1 MVGLVD
7 KNGNTVVSYTYD
19 SWGKPLA
26 TTGSLASTLG
36 ADQPFRYRGYI
47 YDNETGWY
55 YLKSRYYNPSLG
67 RFISADVL
75 LSTGQGVLGHNAYAY
90 CLNNPINRSDDA
102 GSFSFSDIFS
112 GAGLVSVGVTAIL
125 TAATILTCGAAAP
138 LMVAV
143 ATVTVTAGAVTVVNG
158 ASEVVEGLTSTG
170 ENSNDGY
177 NFMRDTVMGGNADAY
192 EAQRDFFAGVAEVG
206 TAICG
211 SYYAANGGNVCFVA
225 GTLVLTDDGQIPIED
240 IEVGDYV
247 YATDPETGESGY
259 KRVAQTFKRETDE
272 LVHVTYSGDD
282 TITTTPTHPF
292 YVVQK
297 GWTAAIELR
306 AGDMLV
312 TCNGEYVVVEKIQHE
327 LLETPVSVYNFEVED
342 FHTYYVGSTSVLVHN
357 SCNHNNAWTKERKG
371 HWRDRCTTITQSNQM
386 GADMGSYRATEAN
399 LARMKRGLAP
409 IGWDGFSVELHHPL
423 GIKNAFYYYE
433 EVSRTLHYA
442 IHVFLD

>member
-1 MVGLVD
+1 MLFFTTY
-7 KNGNTVVSYTYD
+7 NSAVSIYT

-55 YLKSRYYNPSLG
+55 YLKSRYYNPSIG

-158 ASEVVEGLTSTG
+158 ASEVVEGLTSTS

-240 IEVGDYV
+240 IEAGDYV

-272 LVHVTYSGDD
+272 LVHVTYSGG

-292 YVVQK
+292 YVAQK

-312 TCNGEYVVVEKIQHE
+312 TVNGEYVIVEKVQHE

-342 FHTYYVGSTSVLVHN
+342 YHTYYVGGTSVLVHN

-371 HWRDRCTTITQSNQM
+371 HWRDCYTTITQSNQI

>member
-1 MVGLVD
+1 
-7 KNGNTVVSYTYD
+7 
-19 SWGKPLA
+19 
-26 TTGSLASTLG
+26 
-36 ADQPFRYRGYI
+36 
-47 YDNETGWY
+47 
-55 YLKSRYYNPSLG
+55 
-67 RFISADVL
+67 
-75 LSTGQGVLGHNAYAY
+75 
-90 CLNNPINRSDDA
+90 
-102 GSFSFSDIFS
+102 
-112 GAGLVSVGVTAIL
+112 
-125 TAATILTCGAAAP
+125 
-138 LMVAV
+138 
-143 ATVTVTAGAVTVVNG
+143 
-158 ASEVVEGLTSTG
+158 
-170 ENSNDGY
+170 
-177 NFMRDTVMGGNADAY
+177 MRDTVMGGNADAY

-240 IEVGDYV
+240 IEAGDYV

-272 LVHVTYSGDD
+272 LVHVTYSGG

-292 YVVQK
+292 YVAQK

-312 TCNGEYVVVEKIQHE
+312 TVNGEYVIVEKVQHE

-342 FHTYYVGSTSVLVHN
+342 YHTYYVGGTSVLVHN

-371 HWRDRCTTITQSNQM
+371 HWRDCYTTITQSNQI